1 MTDRPLYRYS
11 AKLIRVI
18 DGDTVVLEID
28 LGFRCSIHD
37 QHVRLLGV
45 NTPELNGPNGLQ
57 AVDAK
62 LFTTLWFRDAPTV
75 YIESYRDR
83 ELDSFGRIL
92 ARVFREGDPVSLN
105 DALLAAGKAV
115 QM

>member
-1 MTDRPLYRYS
+1 VTDRPLYRYS

-18 DGDTVVLEID
+18 DGDTCVLEVD
-28 LGFRCSIHD
+28 LGFRHHIHD

-45 NTPELNGPNGLQ
+45 NTPELHGARALMGAAAQ
-57 AVDAK
+57 V
-62 LFTTLWFRDAPTV
+62 FTQMWFRDAPTV

-83 ELDSFGRIL
+83 EQDSFGRIL

-105 DALLAAGKAV
+105 DALLTAGKAV

>member
-28 LGFRCSIHD
+28 QGFRQFRHD
-37 QHVRLLGV
+37 QSVRLLGV
-45 NTPELNGPNGLQ
+45 NAPELHGPNALKG
-57 AVDAK
+57 VDAQE
-62 LFTTLWFRDAPTV
+62 FTRAWFRGSLSV
-75 YIESYRDR
+75 YIESYRD
-83 ELDSFGRIL
+83 EEADHFGRIL
-92 ARVFREGDPVSLN
+92 AIIYRDGDPVSLN

-115 QM
+115 PM

>member
-1 MTDRPLYRYS
+1 MTDRPLYRYQ

-28 LGFRCSIHD
+28 QGFKQFRHD
-37 QHVRLLGV
+37 QHARLLRV
-45 NTPELNGPNGLQ
+45 NAPELHGPEASKGL
-57 AVDAK
+57 DAQM
-62 LFTTLWFRDAPTV
+62 FTQTWFMGHPAV

-83 ELDSFGRIL
+83 EVDSFGRIL
-92 ARVFREGDPVSLN
+92 VIIYREGDPVSLN
-105 DALLAAGKAV
+105 DALLTAGKAV